1 MSQYGARR
9 LIAINSG
16 NYSFANIELTK
27 PVHLAAS
34 NNRGKSTLV
43 NSLQF
48 LYIDDFT
55 KMRFGHRNH
64 DDSRRHYFGAD
75 RAYLIFECLTPTGI
89 QCMLVRGLSNL
100 RGGQF
105 ERYVYDGEFLD
116 ADYLDDG
123 NVRFFESVRTRL
135 ADRHLTL
142 VRNSDLWQVLAG
154 NLPSDGEKSLPRL
167 NILPLRKRKDY
178 LAFRDVFVRLLSL
191 SNVDARALRQLV
203 IGSHGRQ
210 IGERKI
216 DVAAEYKAEFD
227 LAERSEHHLNFIR
240 AAASEIDKGREVRL
254 EIAALTSKFMAV
266 APRDGL
272 TRLGVTS
279 SLRRK
284 RLRCRRK
291 WPDWNKVAGMRPGR
305 KSHCWSSKVDLRRYL
320 KAAENEF
327 AQLRTSHKKWSAYS
341 IEFIKEMRDKA
352 QHQAIE
358 VAERTQHLDTA
369 GKLDLQTMRNR
380 VQQLRTQ
387 LETNRKAVAQWEE
400 TAAAELRRAGY
411 SNEEIASSFRVLNPS
426 LLKLI
431 VGDTLTINDLDTIL
445 SRIRAIASRIER
457 DIYSDEALT
466 ARLSGVPGPD
476 DMMLL
481 DPEHLAKTIAV
492 NEQDLLRH
500 IGRLNAAENQ
510 VAERNA
516 LNSLRNDHNALC
528 NELAE
533 YDRYTKASRRPCR
546 NRETSGASKLAL
558 DEQARGNPE
567 VVGTDSDSGQ

>member
-1 MSQYGARR
+1 MSQYGAKR

-167 NILPLRKRKDY
+167 NILPLRKREDY

-191 SNVDARALRQLV
+191 SNVNARPLRQLV

-305 KSHCWSSKVDLRRYL
+305 KSHCWSSKVDLRRISRRPRTNL
-320 KAAENEF
+320 PNF
-327 AQLRTSHKKWSAYS
+327 GLRTKSGRPIQLNSLKRCGTRPNTRLSKSRSELSTWIRRGNLTCKPCATVSS
-341 IEFIKEMRDKA
+341 NF
-352 QHQAIE
+352 
-358 VAERTQHLDTA
+358 
-369 GKLDLQTMRNR
+369 GRNSK
-380 VQQLRTQ
+380 Q
-387 LETNRKAVAQWEE
+387 
-400 TAAAELRRAGY
+400 
-411 SNEEIASSFRVLNPS
+411 I
-426 LLKLI
+426 
-431 VGDTLTINDLDTIL
+431 
-445 SRIRAIASRIER
+445 
-457 DIYSDEALT
+457 
-466 ARLSGVPGPD
+466 ARLS
-476 DMMLL
+476 
-481 DPEHLAKTIAV
+481 
-492 NEQDLLRH
+492 
-500 IGRLNAAENQ
+500 LNG
-510 VAERNA
+510 
-516 LNSLRNDHNALC
+516 
-528 NELAE
+528 
-533 YDRYTKASRRPCR
+533 RRPR
-546 NRETSGASKLAL
+546 RPSFAGPGSRTKKSPHPSAS
-558 DEQARGNPE
+558 
-567 VVGTDSDSGQ
+567 